1 MKKRLKK
8 KLEKRNKLAVAISTP
23 VAIELPNSIKL
34 LAIECW
40 RIKKLLPEF
49 SDNKK
54 HLVLGSSVDKMLDA
68 LSQSGIELDDPEGQE
83 FRDGMTLDVALIEE
97 KPDMAVDARI
107 VTETLSPTV
116 YVRNKLV
123 QPARVIVSVGRR
135 GE

>member
-8 KLEKRNKLAVAISTP
+8 KLEKKSKLAAAILTP

-54 HLVLGSSVDKMLDA
+54 HLVLSSSVDKMLDA

-83 FRDGMTLDVALIEE
+83 FRDGMTLDVPLSRKSLIWQWTRAL
-97 KPDMAVDARI
+97 
-107 VTETLSPTV
+107 
-116 YVRNKLV
+116 
-123 QPARVIVSVGRR
+123 
-135 GE
+135 